1 MPPADLDIYGDG
13 LTTQV
18 FPLNE
23 VPWELVA
30 DQTLREVISGAGA
43 AAIVAAAA
51 ALVVP
56 ERCHAR
62 YARLHVALLAS
73 QVLGLDQPAP
83 LPIIV

>member
-1 MPPADLDIYGDG
+1 MS
-13 LTTQV
+13 
-18 FPLNE
+18 PLNE

-30 DQTLREVISGAGA
+30 DQTLREVIAGA
-43 AAIVAAAA
+43 VTSAVVAVAA

-73 QVLGLDQPAP
+73 QVRDGNGSRGDFLYGAWGT
-83 LPIIV
+83 